1 MPAANDY
8 HFITYWR
15 VRGTV
20 DDVKAVLADP
30 TDLPRWWPSV
40 YLDVRLLD
48 PGDENGLGRQAA
60 LHTRGW
66 LPYTLRWS
74 FTVTEVHPNGV
85 TLEARGD
92 FNGRGIWTF
101 VQDEADVLVVY
112 DWKVSAD
119 KPLLRNLSFLM
130 RPVFKANHR
139 WAMAR
144 GEQSL
149 KLELARRRAARAG
162 ALAAAFHDRGRRG
175 RSAGRAHGVG
185 APCEA
190 RAAPAVRPLKNT
202 PAPPSSHS
210 HSSRLGQ

>member
-162 ALAAAFHDRGRRG
+162 AEAAR
-175 RSAGRAHGVG
+175 
-185 APCEA
+185 
-190 RAAPAVRPLKNT
+190 L
-202 PAPPSSHS
+202 PAPPGPARWPRPSTTVVGAAGLLAGLMVLA
-210 HSSRLGQ
+210 RRAKRARRRR